1 MSDLQN
7 NINIKLKCPELLVVI
22 SLTLVFMNWLPA
34 VTEAQESSLS
44 IYPQTGSFT
53 VDSTFDVSIFLN
65 TGGNN
70 INAVQ
75 ADLRFNP
82 ERLQVVTPT
91 KELSAVETWTFPPSF
106 SNSKGT
112 ISLRGG
118 FPSAGINTSQGL
130 ISTITFEAISSGET
144 VVNFL
149 DSSKVLLSDEKGTDI
164 LSSVNKGT
172 YHIILSPS
180 KGPEIFSETHP
191 DQNKWYRN
199 NFPTFSWNEIRGA
212 TGYSCE
218 LNDDPYGEPNNDIDT
233 ESTFISFKEVEDGI
247 KYFHL
252 KAKKGEVWGGTSHFK
267 IKIDQTPPQEFEPYL
282 EPFSLTFGNY
292 LLIYFD
298 TKDSLS
304 GIDRYEVRIADFTDP
319 KDVVLSGWT
328 RQESPF
334 RFTKGKSGTFRVLVR
349 VFDKAGNLQEGNI
362 RVRTFGSLLTIVSGG
377 IQIRGAF
384 IPWWL
389 IYFLVGIILWGTG
402 YSIFKWIKRKRE
414 TLRDRFRREVAEAEK
429 EIEDVRRL
437 KRKIKEMR
445 TLEEETMKE
454 GDRLTE
460 EIRDKE
466 EDINHHEY

>member
-1 MSDLQN
+1 MNDLRN
-7 NINIKLKCPELLVVI
+7 NINIKLKYTELLVVI
-22 SLTLVFMNWLPA
+22 GLVLVFINWLPA
-34 VTEAQESSLS
+34 VVEAQEASLS

-53 VDSTFDVSIFLN
+53 VGNTFDVSIFLN

-70 INAVQ
+70 INTVQ
-75 ADLRFNP
+75 ADLKFNP

-106 SNSKGT
+106 SNSKGN
-112 ISLRGG
+112 INLRGG

-130 ISTITFEAISSGET
+130 ISTITFEAISSEET

-149 DSSKVLLSDEKGTDI
+149 DSSKVLLSGEKGTDI
-164 LSSVNKGT
+164 LSSVNRGT
-172 YHIILSPS
+172 YNIIPSPS

-199 NFPTFSWNEIRGA
+199 NFPAFSWNEIRGA

-218 LNDDPYGEPNNDIDT
+218 LNDDPYGEPNNNIDT
-233 ESTFISFKEVEDGI
+233 ESTFISFEEIEDGI

-252 KAKKGEVWGGTSHFK
+252 KVKKGEGWGGTSHFR
-267 IKIDQTPPQEFEPYL
+267 IKIDKTPSQEFQPYL

-298 TKDSLS
+298 TKDALS
-304 GIDRYEVRIADFTDP
+304 GVDHYEVRVTDFTNP
-319 KDVVLSGWT
+319 KDIILSGWT

-334 RFTKGKSGTFRVLVR
+334 RFTKDESGTFRVLVR

-362 RVRTFGSLLTIVSGG
+362 RVRTFGSFLTIVSGG

-389 IYFLVGIILWGTG
+389 IYFLIGTVLLGTG
-402 YSIFKWIKRKRE
+402 YSIFKWVKRKRE

-445 TLEEETMKE
+445 TLEEETMEE
-454 GDRLTE
+454 GERLTE
-460 EIRDKE
+460 ELRDKK
-466 EDINHHEY
+466 EDINHDEY

>member
-1 MSDLQN
+1 MNNPRN
-7 NINIKLKCPELLVVI
+7 NINIKLKYTKLLVVI
-22 SLTLVFMNWLPA
+22 GLILVFVNWLPA
-34 VTEAQESSLS
+34 VVGAQESSLS

-53 VDSTFDVSIFLN
+53 VGSTFDVSIFLN

-75 ADLRFNP
+75 ADLKFNP
-82 ERLQVVTPT
+82 ERLQVVTPS

-118 FPSAGINTSQGL
+118 FPSVGINTSEGL
-130 ISTITFEAISSGET
+130 ISTITFEAISLGET

-164 LSSVNKGT
+164 LSSVNRGT
-172 YHIILSPS
+172 YHIIPSPS

-199 NFPTFSWNEIRGA
+199 DSPSFDWEEIKGT

-218 LNDDPYGEPNNDIDT
+218 LNDDPYGEPNDEIDA

-252 KAKKGEVWGGTSHFK
+252 KVKKGEVWGGTSHFK
-267 IKIDQTPPQEFEPYL
+267 IKIDKTPPQEFQPYL

-298 TKDSLS
+298 TKDALS
-304 GIDRYEVRIADFTDP
+304 GIDRYEVRVADFTDP
-319 KDVVLSGWT
+319 QDVVLSGWT

-334 RFTKGKSGTFRVLVR
+334 RFTKEKSGTFRVLVR
-349 VFDKAGNLQEGNI
+349 VFDKAGNLEEGNI
-362 RVRTFGSLLTIVSGG
+362 RVRTFGSLLTIVSRG

-389 IYFLVGIILWGTG
+389 VYFLIGVILLGAG
-402 YSIFKWIKRKRE
+402 CSIFKWIKRKRE
-414 TLRDRFRREVAEAEK
+414 TLRDKFRREVAEAEK
-429 EIEDVRRL
+429 EIEDVRKL

-445 TLEEETMKE
+445 TLEEETMEE
-454 GDRLTE
+454 GERLTKDLE
-460 EIRDKE
+460 DKE
-466 EDINHHEY
+466 ENINHHEY